1 MFQVVFLYILKIFLS
16 ESFYLK
22 EVSMQNLNDSP
33 SPLSRLINDD
43 NLTILENIIPHC
55 NANLGKFL
63 ALCLKIS
70 EMQKIMEGF
79 DDSERLSACGF
90 ENNSQDIASILRS
103 VRNSV
108 SEEKAHQIDN
118 ILQILNFSR
127 FYEKYNQILSEHPEL
142 VQSSAPATSSADT
155 PPSTEQNPFSD
166 PSLFF
171 LLNSLMNGSEGKQ
184 NEKLKQLMTLA
195 QNSEGKDINELLSLF
210 R

>member
-1 MFQVVFLYILKIFLS
+1 
-16 ESFYLK
+16 
-22 EVSMQNLNDSP
+22 MQNLNDSP

-90 ENNSQDIASILRS
+90 ENNAQDIASILRS

-142 VQSSAPATSSADT
+142 VQ
-155 PPSTEQNPFSD
+155 
-166 PSLFF
+166 
-171 LLNSLMNGSEGKQ
+171 
-184 NEKLKQLMTLA
+184 
-195 QNSEGKDINELLSLF
+195 
-210 R
+210 

>member
-1 MFQVVFLYILKIFLS
+1 MH
-16 ESFYLK
+16 
-22 EVSMQNLNDSP
+22 NLNDSP

-90 ENNSQDIASILRS
+90 ENNAQDIASILRS

-118 ILQILNFSR
+118 IRQILNFSR

>member
-1 MFQVVFLYILKIFLS
+1 MPNI
-16 ESFYLK
+16 
-22 EVSMQNLNDSP
+22 NDTL
-33 SPLSRLINDD
+33 SPLSRLISDD

-55 NANLGKFL
+55 DASLGKFL
-63 ALCLKIS
+63 AICLKIS
-70 EMQKIMEGF
+70 EIQKIMNGF

-90 ENNSQDIASILRS
+90 ENNSQDIESILRS

-108 SEEKAHQIDN
+108 SEEKARQIDN

-142 VQSSAPATSSADT
+142 VRPPA
-155 PPSTEQNPFSD
+155 PSTAGTPSSNEQNPFSD

-171 LLNSLMNGSEGKQ
+171 LLNSLMNNSEGNQ
-184 NEKLKQLMTLA
+184 NEKLKQMMTLA
-195 QNSEGKDINELLSLF
+195 QNGEGKDMGEMLATLLK

>member
-1 MFQVVFLYILKIFLS
+1 
-16 ESFYLK
+16 
-22 EVSMQNLNDSP
+22 MQNLNDSP

-79 DDSERLSACGF
+79 DDNERLSACGF

-108 SEEKAHQIDN
+108 SEEKAHQKGPEAGTQRSLPLRQDEGRR
-118 ILQILNFSR
+118 LAQTQIQGVLR
-127 FYEKYNQILSEHPEL
+127 Q
-142 VQSSAPATSSADT
+142 
-155 PPSTEQNPFSD
+155 
-166 PSLFF
+166 
-171 LLNSLMNGSEGKQ
+171 
-184 NEKLKQLMTLA
+184 KQLTRRH
-195 QNSEGKDINELLSLF
+195 NGIY
-210 R
+210 

>member
-1 MFQVVFLYILKIFLS
+1 
-16 ESFYLK
+16 
-22 EVSMQNLNDSP
+22 MQNLNDSP

-90 ENNSQDIASILRS
+90 ENNAQDIASILRS

-142 VQSSAPATSSADT
+142 VQIIRTCHISSRYTTLYRAKSILRSFSVLPLKFTYEWLGRQTERKIKTAHDT
-155 PPSTEQNPFSD
+155 RT
-166 PSLFF
+166 
-171 LLNSLMNGSEGKQ
+171 K
-184 NEKLKQLMTLA
+184 
-195 QNSEGKDINELLSLF
+195 
-210 R
+210 

>member
-1 MFQVVFLYILKIFLS
+1 
-16 ESFYLK
+16 
-22 EVSMQNLNDSP
+22 MQNQKDIP
-33 SPLSRLINDD
+33 SPLSRLITDD

-55 NANLGKFL
+55 NAGLGKFL

-90 ENNSQDIASILRS
+90 ENNSQDIESILRS
-103 VRNSV
+103 VRNAV

-142 VQSSAPATSSADT
+142 IRSSTGTSVTTEAENPVS
-155 PPSTEQNPFSD
+155 SEQNPFSD

-171 LLNSLMNGSEGKQ
+171 LLNSLMNSSDGNQ
-184 NEKLKQLMTLA
+184 NEKLKQLITLA
-195 QNSEGKDINELLSLF
+195 QNNNNKDLGELLSKF
-210 R
+210 TKS

>member
-1 MFQVVFLYILKIFLS
+1 MPNI
-16 ESFYLK
+16 
-22 EVSMQNLNDSP
+22 NDTP
-33 SPLSRLINDD
+33 SPLSRLISDD

-70 EMQKIMEGF
+70 EMQKIMDGF

-90 ENNSQDIASILRS
+90 ENNSQDIESILRS

-108 SEEKAHQIDN
+108 SEEKARQIDN

-142 VQSSAPATSSADT
+142 VRPPAPSAAETQGT
-155 PPSTEQNPFSD
+155 NEQNPFSD

-171 LLNSLMNGSEGKQ
+171 LLNSLMNNPEGNQ
-184 NEKLKQLMTLA
+184 NEKLKQMMALA
-195 QNSEGKDINELLSLF
+195 NGEGTDMSEMLAALLK

>member
-1 MFQVVFLYILKIFLS
+1 MPNI
-16 ESFYLK
+16 
-22 EVSMQNLNDSP
+22 NDAP
-33 SPLSRLINDD
+33 SPLSRLISDD

-63 ALCLKIS
+63 ALCLKVS

-90 ENNSQDIASILRS
+90 ENNSQDIESILRS

-108 SEEKAHQIDN
+108 SGEKARQIDN

-142 VQSSAPATSSADT
+142 VRPPAPITAETQGA
-155 PPSTEQNPFSD
+155 TEQNPFSD

-171 LLNSLMNGSEGKQ
+171 LLNSLMNNVEGNQ
-184 NEKLKQLMTLA
+184 NEKLKQMMALA
-195 QNSEGKDINELLSLF
+195 QNGEGKDMSEMLATLLK